1 MFACHGPCKFCS
13 GYLPT
18 DAIDIAPIPA
28 QPLPEKQVAKIDDLE
43 KMPYA
48 ELTDME
54 APDRSAEDQKRNA
67 ERNAVRQRLVGL
79 AKEHSLDT
87 HDRFG
92 KGLEGTVA
100 VTYRDPRAPRTPGR
114 DVAACRAGRLPRP
127 RVVRPAGKISPSGD
141 LRCCSGP

>member
-1 MFACHGPCKFCS
+1 LFACHGPCKFCS
-13 GYLPT
+13 GYLALFPLQYLPT
-18 DAIDIAPIPA
+18 DAIDIAPISA
-28 QPLPEKQVAKIDDLE
+28 QQLQKKQVAKIDDLE

-48 ELTDME
+48 ELADME

-92 KGLEGTVA
+92 KVS
-100 VTYRDPRAPRTPGR
+100 RAPWPSHIASQEPREHLDGTLRHAALDGCR
-114 DVAACRAGRLPRP
+114 DQGW
-127 RVVRPAGKISPSGD
+127 
-141 LRCCSGP
+141 